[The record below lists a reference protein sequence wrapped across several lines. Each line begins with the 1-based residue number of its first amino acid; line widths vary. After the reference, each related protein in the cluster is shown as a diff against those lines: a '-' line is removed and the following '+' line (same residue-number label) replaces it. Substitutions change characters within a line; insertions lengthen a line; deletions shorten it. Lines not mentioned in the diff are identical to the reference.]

1 MLIESLLQVTLE
13 TKKDD
18 KLKELSPALIRL
30 ADKIMPKILQKTF
43 RGQLTKSK
51 SGWRF
56 NYTILSS
63 GFDTLRIGFPKVRK
77 CYSCNHMN
85 LKAMC
90 DAVGATLHQVKFTTE
105 SDGVAFSHEKEVLA
119 EFYKTFGNKKDMFE
133 RFVYTNGAWIIEF
146 DGVRH
151 WILDYQRSS
160 YISLEL
166 YGLSQLDHDKGSV
179 RFELLNRI
187 LHHYEP
193 NDREE
198 NKLVL
203 MGYDFHVDLSID
215 FDTAIK
221 NLIVPYLW
229 RVNKT
234 RKKGHK
240 LKLYPKGDVKRSVY
254 FQKSDSNSNRTIC
267 CYDKRAKND
276 LDYDLTRFE
285 FTVRQDTKR
294 ILNSSKEYLLEIQQ
308 LELRSIGI
316 L

>member
-1 MLIESLLQVTLE
+1 MKTL
-13 TKKDD
+13 KDD
-18 KLKELSPALIRL
+18 KVKELNPALVRL
-30 ADKIMPKILQKTF
+30 ADKIMPKLLRKTF
-43 RGQLTKSK
+43 HRHLAKSK
-51 SGWRF
+51 SGWKF
-56 NYTILSS
+56 IHPIASS
-63 GFDTLRIGFPKVRK
+63 GFDTLLIGFPKVRK

-85 LKAMC
+85 LKTMC
-90 DAVGATLHQVKFTTE
+90 NAIGATLHQVKFTTE
-105 SDGVAFSHEKEVLA
+105 SDGVTFSNDRKVLA

-133 RFVYTNGAWIIEF
+133 RFLYTNGVWIIEF
-146 DGVRH
+146 EGARH
-151 WILDYQRSS
+151 WILDYQRSN

-187 LHHYEP
+187 LHHYEL
-193 NDREE
+193 NVSDK

-203 MGYDFHVDLSID
+203 MRYDFHVDLPID

-240 LKLYPKGDVKRSVY
+240 LKLNPKGDIKRSVY

-276 LDYDLTRFE
+276 LDYDLTRIE

-294 ILNSSKEYLLEIQQ
+294 ILNSSKELLEIQQ
-308 LELRSIGI
+308 QELISIGI

>member
-1 MLIESLLQVTLE
+1 MLHIGSIWSYRKH
-13 TKKDD
+13 KKDD
-18 KLKELSPALIRL
+18 KVKEVSPTLVRL

-43 RGQLTKSK
+43 RRHLAKSK
-51 SGWRF
+51 SGWKF
-56 NYTILSS
+56 IEPIVSS
-63 GFDTLRIGFPKVRK
+63 GFDTLQIGFPKVRK

-90 DAVGATLHQVKFTTE
+90 DAVGATLHQVKSTTE
-105 SDGVAFSHEKEVLA
+105 SDGVTFSHDKKVLA

-133 RFVYTNGAWIIEF
+133 RFLYTNGAWMIEF
-146 DGVRH
+146 EGVRH

-187 LHHYEP
+187 LHHYEL
-193 NDREE
+193 NVSDE
-198 NKLVL
+198 NKLAL
-203 MGYDFHVDLSID
+203 MSYDFHVDLPID

-221 NLIVPYLW
+221 KLIVPYLW
-229 RVNKT
+229 TVNKT

-240 LKLYPKGDVKRSVY
+240 LKLDPKGDVKRSVY
-254 FQKSDSNSNRTIC
+254 FQKTDSNSNRTIC

-285 FTVRQDTKR
+285 FTVRLDTKR
-294 ILNSSKEYLLEIQQ
+294 ILNSTKELLKIQQ
-308 LELRSIGI
+308 QELISIGI